1 MLSKT
6 AIKAYPSGLFALLF
20 VDLLTTPLPPNK
32 GAPLYF
38 KFCQKTEILKG
49 YHISDY
55 KKE

>member
-6 AIKAYPSGLFALLF
+6 AIKAYPSGRFALLF
-20 VDLLTTPLPPNK
+20 VDLLITPLPPNK

-38 KFCQKTEILKG
+38 KFCQKAEILKG
-49 YHISDY
+49 YYISDY